1 MVPPTVPPAGE
12 ALSAH
17 GGARRR
23 SYARRVTLPLRPPVK
38 PQLALTRK
46 ELPVGEEWAY
56 EPKLDGFRAIVFVD
70 WDEAYVQSRGGKD
83 LSRYFPELEF
93 APGRWVLDG
102 ELVIRDAEG
111 NLEFDAL
118 QQRIHPAPSRIKLL
132 SKQIPAGYVVFDLLA
147 EGDEVLCE
155 LPLRERRRRLEAIA
169 AGAGLELTPL
179 TADAGQAERWLAS
192 IEGVMAKDLTAP
204 YVPGKR
210 KGMAK
215 VKRERTIDCVVMG
228 WRPGKEEGTVG
239 SLILGLYDGGE
250 LRTVGH
256 ISGFS
261 KAAKHGMRSMLAPLE
276 TGESG
281 SAEPSRWTGGRKLE
295 WVELRPE
302 LVIEVGYDHAASG
315 RIRHGARFHRFRD
328 DKAPEECKF
337 EQLDEGG

>member
-1 MVPPTVPPAGE
+1 MG
-12 ALSAH
+12 
-17 GGARRR
+17 
-23 SYARRVTLPLRPPVK
+23 LPLSPPIK

-46 ELPVGEEWAY
+46 VLPEGEDWAY

-70 WDEAYVQSRGGKD
+70 GDEFYIQSRGGKPFN
-83 LSRYFPELEF
+83 RYFPELKF

-111 NLEFDAL
+111 NLEFDSM
-118 QQRIHPAPSRIKLL
+118 QERIHPAQSRIELL
-132 SKQIPAGYVVFDLLA
+132 SKQIPAGYIVFDLLA

-155 LPLRERRRRLEAIA
+155 RPLRERRERLEAIA
-169 AGAGLELTPL
+169 AKAGLELTPL
-179 TADAGQAERWLAS
+179 TPDAAQAEKWLNS
-192 IEGVMAKDLTAP
+192 IEGVMAKDLSAP

-239 SLILGLYDGGE
+239 SLILGLYDDGE

-261 KAAKHGMRSMLAPLE
+261 AAAKRSMRAMLAPLE
-276 TGESG
+276 TGQSG
-281 SAEPSRWTGGRKLE
+281 TAEPSRWTGGRNLE

-315 RIRHGARFHRFRD
+315 RIRHGARFHSFRD
-328 DKAPEECKF
+328 DKEPSECRF

>member
-1 MVPPTVPPAGE
+1 MG
-12 ALSAH
+12 
-17 GGARRR
+17 
-23 SYARRVTLPLRPPVK
+23 LPLSPPIK

-46 ELPVGEEWAY
+46 QLPEGEEWAY

-70 WDEAYVQSRGGKD
+70 GAEFFIQSRGGKPFN
-83 LSRYFPELEF
+83 RYFPELEF

-102 ELVIRDAEG
+102 ELVIRDADG
-111 NLEFDAL
+111 NLEFDSM
-118 QQRIHPAPSRIKLL
+118 QERIHPAQSRIELL
-132 SKQIPAGYVVFDLLA
+132 SKQIPASYIVFDLLA

-155 LPLRERRRRLEAIA
+155 RPLRERRERLEAIA
-169 AGAGLELTPL
+169 AKAGLELTPL
-179 TADAGQAERWLAS
+179 TTDPTLAKKWLGS
-192 IEGVMAKDLTAP
+192 IEGVMAKDLSAP

-239 SLILGLYDGGE
+239 SLILGLYDDGE

-261 KAAKHGMRSMLAPLE
+261 AAAKRSMRAMLAPLE
-276 TGESG
+276 TGQSG
-281 SAEPSRWTGGRKLE
+281 TAEPSRWTGGRDLE

-315 RIRHGARFHRFRD
+315 RIRHGARFHSFRD
-328 DKAPEECKF
+328 DKEPMECRF

>member
-1 MVPPTVPPAGE
+1 M
-12 ALSAH
+12 S
-17 GGARRR
+17 
-23 SYARRVTLPLRPPVK
+23 LPLSPPIK

-46 ELPVGEEWAY
+46 VLPEGDEWAY

-70 WDEAYVQSRGGKD
+70 GDDFYTQSRGGKD
-83 LSRYFPELEF
+83 LGRYFPELNF

-102 ELVIRDAEG
+102 ELVIRDGDG
-111 NLEFDAL
+111 NLEFDSL
-118 QQRIHPAPSRIKLL
+118 QERIHPAQSRIELL
-132 SKQIPAGYVVFDLLA
+132 SKEIPAGYIVFDLLA

-155 LPLRERRRRLEAIA
+155 RPLRERRERLAAIA
-169 AGAGLELTPL
+169 EGAGLELTPL
-179 TADAGQAERWLAS
+179 TPDAKQAERWLNS

-215 VKRERTIDCVVMG
+215 IKRERTIDCVVMG

-239 SLILGLYDGGE
+239 SLILGLYDDGE

-261 KAAKHGMRSMLAPLE
+261 KTAKQSMRAMLAPLE

-281 SAEPSRWTGGRKLE
+281 TAEPSRWTGGRDLE

-302 LVIEVGYDHAASG
+302 LVIEVGYDHAAGG

-328 DKAPEECKF
+328 DKGPSECRF
-337 EQLDEGG
+337 DQLDEGAQT

>member
-1 MVPPTVPPAGE
+1 MP
-12 ALSAH
+12 
-17 GGARRR
+17 
-23 SYARRVTLPLRPPVK
+23 LPLSPPIK

-46 ELPVGEEWAY
+46 ALPEGEDWAY

-70 WDEAYVQSRGGKD
+70 GDEFYIQSRGGKPFN
-83 LSRYFPELEF
+83 RYFPELSF

-102 ELVIRDAEG
+102 ELVIRDADG
-111 NLEFDAL
+111 NLEFDAM
-118 QQRIHPAPSRIKLL
+118 QERIHPAQSRIELL
-132 SKQIPAGYVVFDLLA
+132 SKEIPASYIVFDLLA
-147 EGDEVLCE
+147 EGDESLCE
-155 LPLRERRRRLEAIA
+155 RPLRERRERLEAIA
-169 AGAGLELTPL
+169 GQADLELTPL
-179 TADAGQAERWLAS
+179 TPDAEQADRWLSS

-239 SLILGLYDGGE
+239 SLILGLYDDGE

-261 KAAKHGMRSMLAPLE
+261 AAAKRSMRAMLAPLE

-281 SAEPSRWTGGRKLE
+281 TAEPSRWTGGRDLE

-315 RIRHGARFHRFRD
+315 RIRHGARFHAFRD

-337 EQLDEGG
+337 EQLDEGAA

>member
-1 MVPPTVPPAGE
+1 M
-12 ALSAH
+12 S
-17 GGARRR
+17 
-23 SYARRVTLPLRPPVK
+23 LPLSPPIK

-46 ELPVGEEWAY
+46 QLPVGEGWAY

-70 WDEAYVQSRGGKD
+70 GDHAYIQSRGGKA
-83 LSRYFPELEF
+83 LGRYFPELSF

-102 ELVIRDAEG
+102 ELVIRDADG

-118 QQRIHPAPSRIKLL
+118 QSRIHPAESRIALL
-132 SKQIPAGYVVFDLLA
+132 SREIPADYIVFDLLA
-147 EGDEVLCE
+147 EGDESLLE
-155 LPLRERRRRLEAIA
+155 APLAERRRRLEAIA
-169 AGAGLELTPL
+169 EQAGLELTPL
-179 TADAGQAERWLAS
+179 TVDTDQAERWLAS
-192 IEGVMAKDLTAP
+192 IEGVMAKQLDAP

-239 SLILGLYDGGE
+239 SLILGLYDGEE

-256 ISGFS
+256 ISGFTT
-261 KAAKHGMRSMLAPLE
+261 AAKRAMRSLLAPLE

-281 SAEPSRWTGGRKLE
+281 TAEPSRWTGGRELE
-295 WVELRPE
+295 WVALRPE
-302 LVIEVGYDHAASG
+302 LVIEVGYDHAAAG

-328 DKAPEECKF
+328 DKEPRECRF
-337 EQLDEGG
+337 EQLDQGG

>member
-1 MVPPTVPPAGE
+1 MA
-12 ALSAH
+12 
-17 GGARRR
+17 
-23 SYARRVTLPLRPPVK
+23 LPLAPPIK

-46 ELPVGEEWAY
+46 QLPVGEEWAY

-70 WDEAYVQSRGGKD
+70 GGEAYIQSRGGKA
-83 LSRYFPELEF
+83 LSRYFPELRFE
-93 APGRWVLDG
+93 PGRWVLDG
-102 ELVIRDAEG
+102 ELVIRDDDG
-111 NLEFDAL
+111 NVEFDSL
-118 QQRIHPAPSRIKLL
+118 QMRIHPAESRIELL
-132 SKQIPAGYVVFDLLA
+132 SKEIPASFVGFDLLA
-147 EGDEVLCE
+147 EGDESLLE
-155 LPLRERRRRLEAIA
+155 APLSERRARLEAIA
-169 AGAGLELTPL
+169 ERAGLELTPL
-179 TADAGQAERWLAS
+179 TPDAEQAERWLDT
-192 IEGVMAKDLTAP
+192 IEGVMAKQLDAP
-204 YVPGKR
+204 YLPGKR

-239 SLILGLYDGGE
+239 SLILGLYDGDE

-261 KAAKHGMRSMLAPLE
+261 AEAKRSMRALLAPLE

-281 SAEPSRWTGGRKLE
+281 TAEASRWTGGRELE

-328 DKAPEECKF
+328 DKRPRECKF
-337 EQLDEGG
+337 EQLDEGT

>member
-1 MVPPTVPPAGE
+1 M
-12 ALSAH
+12 
-17 GGARRR
+17 
-23 SYARRVTLPLRPPVK
+23 TLPLSPPIK

-46 ELPVGEEWAY
+46 VLPEGEDWAY

-70 WDEAYVQSRGGKD
+70 GEDFFIQSRGGKPFN
-83 LSRYFPELEF
+83 RYFPELTF
-93 APGRWVLDG
+93 SPGRWVLDG
-102 ELVIRDAEG
+102 ELVIRDADG
-111 NLEFDAL
+111 NLEFDSM
-118 QQRIHPAPSRIKLL
+118 QERIHPAQSRIELL
-132 SKQIPAGYVVFDLLA
+132 SKQIPAGYIVFDLLA
-147 EGDEVLCE
+147 EGDESLLEV
-155 LPLRERRRRLEAIA
+155 PLRERRERLEAIA
-169 AGAGLELTPL
+169 ATAGLELTPL
-179 TADAGQAERWLAS
+179 TPDAAQAERWLNS

-204 YVPGKR
+204 YIPGKR

-239 SLILGLYDGGE
+239 SLILGLYDDGE

-261 KAAKHGMRSMLAPLE
+261 AAAKRSMRAMLAPLE
-276 TGESG
+276 TGQSG
-281 SAEPSRWTGGRKLE
+281 TAEPSRWTGGRELE

-315 RIRHGARFHRFRD
+315 RIRHGARFHAFRD
-328 DKAPEECKF
+328 DKEPAECRF